1 MRIWATRLLSLAVY
15 VALWTA
21 WVAAM
26 PHLNHVKSTVRIES
40 ELPQSEVLRRLS
52 DAGIEAK
59 EIKISKWGPFGP
71 LATFVSVFLYFGF
84 VLGTFLGVHAVVK
97 AAVARWYTPADESL
111 LTPVKDDEDP

>member
-71 LATFVSVFLYFGF
+71 LATFVERVPLLRFRAGH
-84 VLGTFLGVHAVVK
+84 VLRSSRGCQSGRGEVVHAS
-97 AAVARWYTPADESL
+97 RRI
-111 LTPVKDDEDP
+111 PVDAGERR